1 MVCKTIWMVLVMII
15 CQTVSMAQNTWTI
28 VIHGGAG
35 VIQEDRMTQQRQQEY
50 RNVMEQALSAGKKMA
65 DDGARAVDIVPEV
78 IRIMEDSPL
87 FNAGKGAVYTHEGKI
102 ELDASIMEGAQMKAG
117 AVTGITDIK
126 NPILAAKE
134 VMLHSSHVFLSGK
147 GASDNDYVERLMFC
161 VVNMDIS
168 GFKKLA
174 GDIIENMG
182 IEEAVPKIFFRLFVR
197 IGTYWQVGSVFP
209 AQEHIITHIYRQ
221 KLIASI
227 DTLNV
232 PEKKGK
238 TILFFLAEEEMHELS
253 LLYYS
258 YLGGKL
264 GYEVVYLGQSVPFE
278 DLKRIRTQM
287 SIDYVFTAFI
297 KPMEKGVLETY
308 LEDLKQVFDSQKIF
322 ITGGQIEFHNP
333 HLPRGVKIVKD
344 NREFRKYLH

>member
-1 MVCKTIWMVLVMII
+1 M
-15 CQTVSMAQNTWTI
+15 
-28 VIHGGAG
+28 
-35 VIQEDRMTQQRQQEY
+35 
-50 RNVMEQALSAGKKMA
+50 
-65 DDGARAVDIVPEV
+65 
-78 IRIMEDSPL
+78 
-87 FNAGKGAVYTHEGKI
+87 
-102 ELDASIMEGAQMKAG
+102 
-117 AVTGITDIK
+117 
-126 NPILAAKE
+126 
-134 VMLHSSHVFLSGK
+134 
-147 GASDNDYVERLMFC
+147 
-161 VVNMDIS
+161 
-168 GFKKLA
+168 
-174 GDIIENMG
+174 
-182 IEEAVPKIFFRLFVR
+182 
-197 IGTYWQVGSVFP
+197 
-209 AQEHIITHIYRQ
+209 
-221 KLIASI
+221 
-227 DTLNV
+227 
-232 PEKKGK
+232 
-238 TILFFLAEEEMHELS
+238 FFLAEEEMHELS